1 MPSTLELLAPAKNA
15 DIGIE
20 AIRHGADAV
29 YIGGPAFGARYGA
42 GNSVQDIER
51 LAAYAHR
58 FHAKVF
64 ITLNTILRDDEIE
77 DARRLAWQMYE
88 AGADALIVQDMGLL
102 ETDLPPLQL
111 HASTQTDIRTPE
123 RAKFLADVGFSQM
136 VLARELSLPEIRA
149 IQARVGAGDAANQAP
164 ILEFF
169 IHGALCVAFSG
180 QCYISHAHT
189 GRSANRGEC
198 SQACRLPY
206 NLEDKQ
212 GRIVAFDKHL
222 LSMKDN
228 DQSANLRA
236 LADAGI
242 RSFKI
247 EGRLKDV
254 AYVKNTTA
262 HYRKLLDRIIED
274 APQQYSRASSGH
286 CSYSFTPRPEK
297 TFNRGAT
304 DYFVNGR
311 QPDIGA
317 FDTPSFAGAASGTV
331 TRLGPDWFEVDSEE
345 DFANGDGISYLSRG
359 RKLAGLRINVAKR
372 VGQSQ
377 RLFPNE
383 MPDDAEG
390 FKPGTEILRNRDQA
404 FERLL
409 EKPSAERRIGVAIE
423 LSETTDGF
431 ALTLKDED
439 GIEGRATIVHAKEAA
454 KNPERSLV
462 AIGESLGKLGATD
475 FRATDVRIV
484 LGEAWFLPAAAIN
497 ALRREAVERLVA
509 AREAARPRLMR
520 AAPVEPPAVY
530 PERELSYLA
539 NVLNSPARAFY
550 KRHGV
555 QLIADAYEADTTPGE
570 VSLMITK
577 HCLRYSHSLCPK
589 EAKGWVTG
597 VNAEP
602 MTLVNGKERLSLRFD
617 CKKCEMHVVG
627 RMKKGRTISIL
638 PVAH

>member
-1 MPSTLELLAPAKNA
+1 
-15 DIGIE
+15 
-20 AIRHGADAV
+20 
-29 YIGGPAFGARYGA
+29 
-42 GNSVQDIER
+42 
-51 LAAYAHR
+51 
-58 FHAKVF
+58 
-64 ITLNTILRDDEIE
+64 
-77 DARRLAWQMYE
+77 
-88 AGADALIVQDMGLL
+88 
-102 ETDLPPLQL
+102 
-111 HASTQTDIRTPE
+111 
-123 RAKFLADVGFSQM
+123 M

-149 IQARVGAGDAANQAP
+149 IHAKVGRPLAAEGDPRSGGAEQRLAAVARLGPRDEPSPEGDGWPASGMRDAELRSAIAASASTVASPRAGPLLQVPASPDNTASPAP

-180 QCYISHAHT
+180 QCYVSHAPT

-228 DQSANLRA
+228 DQSANLRL

-262 HYRKLLDRIIED
+262 HYRQLLDRIIED
-274 APQQYSRASSGH
+274 APQYSRASSGR
-286 CSYSFTPRPEK
+286 CSFTFTPRPEK

-311 QPDIGA
+311 HADIAA
-317 FDTPSFAGAASGTV
+317 FDTPSFAGEVSGTV
-331 TRLGPDWFEVDSEE
+331 TRIGPDWFEVDSEE

-359 RKLAGLRINVAKR
+359 RKLAGLRINVAQGKR
-372 VGQSQ
+372 
-377 RLFPNE
+377 LYPNE
-383 MPDDAEG
+383 MPDDPEG
-390 FKPGTEILRNRDQA
+390 FKPGTEIHRNRDQA

-409 EKPSAERRIGVAIE
+409 EKESAERRIGVAVE
-423 LSETTDGF
+423 LAETADGF
-431 ALTLKDED
+431 ALALKDED

-454 KNPERSLV
+454 KNPERALV

-475 FRATDVRIV
+475 FRAGDVNIV
-484 LGEAWFLPAAAIN
+484 LAEPWFVPAAAIN
-497 ALRREAVERLVA
+497 ALRRDAVNKLIA
-509 AREAARPRLMR
+509 AREAARPRPQR
-520 AAPVEPPAVY
+520 TQPVEPPAIY

-550 KRHGV
+550 RRHGV
-555 QLIADAYEADTTPGE
+555 EMIADAYEADTTPGD

-602 MTLVNGKERLSLRFD
+602 MVLVNGKERLPLRFD

-627 RMKKGRTISIL
+627 KLKKGRTISIL

>member
-1 MPSTLELLAPAKNA
+1 MPRSLELLAPAKNA
-15 DIGIE
+15 ETGIE

-51 LAAYAHR
+51 LTAFAHR
-58 FHAKVF
+58 FHAKIF

-102 ETDLPPLQL
+102 ETDLPPLEL

-123 RAKFLADVGFSQM
+123 RARFLADAGFSQI

-149 IQARVGAGDAANQAP
+149 IHAKVGDGDTAP

-236 LADAGI
+236 LADVGI

-262 HYRKLLDRIIED
+262 HYRQLLDRIIEES
-274 APQQYSRASSGH
+274 PQQYSRASSGQ
-286 CSYSFTPRPEK
+286 CSFTFTPRPEK

-311 QPDIGA
+311 NAGIAA

-331 TRLGPDWFEVDSEE
+331 TRIGPDWFEVDSEE
-345 DFANGDGISYLSRG
+345 EFANGDGISYLSRG
-359 RKLAGLRINVAKR
+359 KKLAGLRINVAER
-372 VGQSQ
+372 VRQHQ

-383 MPDDAEG
+383 MPDDPEG
-390 FKPGTEILRNRDQA
+390 FKPGIEIHRNRDQA

-409 EKPSAERRIGVAIE
+409 EKESAARHIGVLVE
-423 LSETTDGF
+423 LAETADGF

-439 GIEGRATIVHAKEAA
+439 GIEACATITHGKEPA
-454 KNPERSLV
+454 KNPERALAAV
-462 AIGESLGKLGATD
+462 GESLGKLGATD
-475 FRATDVRIV
+475 FKATGVNV
-484 LGEAWFLPAAAIN
+484 ALAQAWFLPASTIN
-497 ALRREAVERLVA
+497 ALRRDAVEKLIA
-509 AREAARPRLMR
+509 AREAARPRPRR
-520 AAPVEPPAVY
+520 APPLEPPAIY

-539 NVLNSPARAFY
+539 NVLNSRARAFY

-555 QLIADAYEADTTPGE
+555 EMIADAYEADTTPGE

-589 EAKGWVTG
+589 EAKGWVKG

-602 MTLVNGKERLSLRFD
+602 MVLVNGKERLTLRFD
-617 CKKCEMHVVG
+617 CKACEMHVVG
-627 RMKKGRTISIL
+627 KAKKGRTISIL

>member
-1 MPSTLELLAPAKNA
+1 MPRSLELLAPAKNA
-15 DIGIE
+15 ETGIE

-42 GNSVQDIER
+42 GNTVQDIER
-51 LAAYAHR
+51 LTAFAHR
-58 FHAKVF
+58 FHAKIF

-102 ETDLPPLQL
+102 ETDLPPLEL

-123 RAKFLADVGFSQM
+123 RARFLADAGFSQI

-149 IQARVGAGDAANQAP
+149 IHAKVGDGDTAP

-262 HYRKLLDRIIED
+262 HYRQLLDRIIEES
-274 APQQYSRASSGH
+274 PQQYSRASSGQ
-286 CSYSFTPRPEK
+286 CSFTFTPRPEK

-311 QPDIGA
+311 NAGIAA

-331 TRLGPDWFEVDSEE
+331 TRIGPDWFEVDSEE
-345 DFANGDGISYLSRG
+345 EFANGDGISYLSRG
-359 RKLAGLRINVAKR
+359 RKLAGLRINVAER
-372 VGQSQ
+372 VRQHQ

-383 MPDDAEG
+383 MPDDPEG
-390 FKPGTEILRNRDQA
+390 FKPGIEIHRNRDQA

-409 EKPSAERRIGVAIE
+409 EKESAARHIGVLVE
-423 LSETTDGF
+423 LAETADGF

-439 GIEGRATIVHAKEAA
+439 GIEACATITHGKEPA
-454 KNPERSLV
+454 KNPERALAAV
-462 AIGESLGKLGATD
+462 GESLGKLGATD
-475 FRATDVRIV
+475 FKATGVNV
-484 LGEAWFLPAAAIN
+484 ALAQAWFLPASTIN
-497 ALRREAVERLVA
+497 ALRRDAVEKLIA
-509 AREAARPRLMR
+509 AREAARPRPRR
-520 AAPVEPPAVY
+520 APPLEPPAIY

-539 NVLNSPARAFY
+539 NVLNSRARAFY

-555 QLIADAYEADTTPGE
+555 EMIADAYEADTTPGE

-589 EAKGWVTG
+589 EAKGWVKG

-602 MTLVNGKERLSLRFD
+602 MVLVNGKERLTLRFD
-617 CKKCEMHVVG
+617 CKACEMHVVG
-627 RMKKGRTISIL
+627 KAKKGRTISIL